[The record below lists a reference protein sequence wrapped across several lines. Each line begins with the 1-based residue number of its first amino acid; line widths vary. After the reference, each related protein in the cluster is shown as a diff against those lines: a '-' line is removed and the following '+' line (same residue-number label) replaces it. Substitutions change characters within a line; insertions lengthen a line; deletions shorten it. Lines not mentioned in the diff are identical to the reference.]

1 MKLSLTVLTTGIA
14 AVALP
19 AAASAAELK
28 VEPGKACYGSGE
40 TVNLLGSGFTP
51 SLASGI
57 RVTKDGEP
65 LGTLTT
71 DAVGSFN
78 GTLRLGQRNG
88 RRTPTYTATDTS
100 NPTLTAST
108 QITVSE
114 VDVRLRPRSGA
125 PGRRL
130 RIGAVGFTQGET
142 LWAHVVRGR
151 SVRHLRI
158 GKLRGACHNLRARR
172 RLLRRGTP
180 LGTYIVQFDAL
191 RRYRERRP
199 QSVGFTITVRR
210 TVQPS
215 AASATAWSRLF

>member
-1 MKLSLTVLTTGIA
+1 MKLSLAVLTIGIA

-19 AAASAAELK
+19 AAASAAELV

-40 TVNLLGSGFTP
+40 TVNLIGSGFTP
-51 SLASGI
+51 NLSSGI
-57 RVTKDGEP
+57 SVTKDDEP

-71 DAVGSFN
+71 DAGGSFN

-88 RRTPTYTATDTS
+88 RRTSTYTATDTS

-130 RIGAVGFTQGET
+130 RIGAVGFTQGEA
-142 LWAHVVRGR
+142 LWAHIVRGR

-158 GKLRGACHNLRARR
+158 GKLRGACHNVRARR

-180 LGTYIVQFDAL
+180 LGTYIVQFDAF

-210 TVQPS
+210 AVQPS